1 MDLLGLRLNAT
12 KEDEMNATAKDKD
25 KTVGKDEDEFVLPS
39 SNAEEEEL
47 ELNQQQDDE
56 VRKHSLRN
64 SVIGCRFLLAAYIWL
79 RIVIEPTSTWNLFKW
94 YHPIAGIPTSAII
107 VIWKYLEFQY
117 YRKYSPKGRLCRIRL
132 YLGPLFSFL
141 CSLLLFAGGLGED
154 SDLSGFWILGYFCL
168 VGINLLEGAIASVQA
183 CTRICCEDGI
193 KNFLGNT
200 APPILQALGFFFF
213 GFLANDVNSRTLVA
227 LSGLFFVWEGIVLVG
242 FDKLEMLVS
251 CHAFFKVFT
260 AFSFWGTSGTYN
272 MYVREGCLDCG
283 IFVPISILLS
293 CFAFDAQRIVASAS
307 SRTIKV
313 MAVTLVCILPVAY
326 TIATSEV
333 FFETSNNESYL
344 LLAVSSLLLLLS
356 FGTWLRTSWRRAGE
370 PDCKTAMKAIC
381 VTVESMAKLL
391 WSCIKCTYMDDK
403 KKRRP
408 SIDSVDD
415 TDEAT
420 LKDSIFVPYGD
431 FFNFV
436 ACALL
441 FVLSIKVNAV
451 PEEDLSDES
460 VSILMVFSAAVGIS
474 YFMHAICWIKVQF
487 FLSENKDAH
496 PAPKYNLAEDT
507 YTLMMYA
514 QNFSAT
520 WFLSMAVFVVQSVLI
535 GMIIFAQWGQH
546 NKADVFLD
554 VPLNVTLTTRI
565 GQVAGML
572 IILFYQNDYW
582 VASTLLEI
590 RFLGKAIKIKDI
602 KGDGEKKGLL
612 RGFLMSESSRDIEA
626 NRIMNSSRRLAILFP
641 STIRFFQSVGVL
653 VASTVLILQSE
664 NIIDLVKD
672 YTAVFF
678 ISEIDDVV
686 FQLASQGYLGG
697 LLKKD
702 AEDAKDTCVPDVKEH
717 PFRTFGFL
725 TMFSLMFTS
734 WIFVT
739 NNQRF
744 GFFFKQ
750 AHEECFEKVGWKRIE
765 SLALDYQNGECNTGL
780 NYAECNF
787 DGGDCL
793 PQNLVREM
801 SVTKT
806 HPDCLVTWKSYIGE

>member
-1 MDLLGLRLNAT
+1 MMNIFERLNAT
-12 KEDEMNATAKDKD
+12 EEGDKMNANAPQDKI
-25 KTVGKDEDEFVLPS
+25 VGKEDEFVLPS
-39 SNAEEEEL
+39 FNDEGEEV
-47 ELNQQQDDE
+47 ELNQQQDDKE
-56 VRKHSLRN
+56 RKQLQWN
-64 SVIGCRFLLAAYIWL
+64 CVIGCRFLLAAYIWL
-79 RIVIEPTSTWNLFKW
+79 RIVIDPTSTWNLGKW
-94 YHPIAGIPTSAII
+94 SHPIAGIPTSAII

-117 YRKYSPKGRLCRIRL
+117 YRKYSPKGKLCRIRL
-132 YLGPLFSFL
+132 YLGPLLSFL
-141 CSLLLFAGGLGED
+141 CSLLLFIGGLGED
-154 SDLSGFWILGYFCL
+154 GGALFGVWAFGYFCL
-168 VGINLLEGAIASVQA
+168 LGINLFEGAIASVQA
-183 CTRICCEDGI
+183 CTRICCKDGI
-193 KNFLGNT
+193 KNFLAKT

-213 GFLANDVNSRTLVA
+213 IFMTGDVKDRTFVA
-227 LSGLFFVWEGIVLVG
+227 LSGLLFVWEGIVLVG
-242 FDKLEMLVS
+242 FDQLDILAS
-251 CHAFFKVFT
+251 WHAFFKVFT
-260 AFSFWGTSGTYN
+260 AFSFWVTSGTYN
-272 MYVREGCLDCG
+272 MYDREGCTVCG
-283 IFVPISILLS
+283 IFVPIAILLS
-293 CFAFDAQRIVASAS
+293 CFAFDAQRIVASAN
-307 SRTIKV
+307 SRTMKV
-313 MAVTLVCILPVAY
+313 IAVVLVCILPVAY
-326 TIATSEV
+326 TIATSGV
-333 FFETSNNESYL
+333 ISNNESFV
-344 LLAVSSLLLLLS
+344 LLAVSSLLFLLS
-356 FGTWLRTSWRRAGE
+356 FVTWLLTSWRRAGK
-370 PDCKTAMKAIC
+370 PDCKTAMKAIR
-381 VTVESMAKLL
+381 VTIGSLVKFL
-391 WSCIKCTYMDDK
+391 WSCMKCTYMDDI
-403 KKRRP
+403 KRRRA
-408 SIDSVDD
+408 SIETVDV
-415 TDEAT
+415 TDEVT
-420 LKDSIFVPYGD
+420 LKDSVFVPYGD

-441 FVLSIKVNAV
+441 FALSITVNSD
-451 PEEDLSDES
+451 PDES
-460 VSILMVFSAAVGIS
+460 VSTLTALSVAVGIS
-474 YFMHAICWIKVQF
+474 YFMHAVCWVKVQF
-487 FLSENKDAH
+487 FLSDNEDTR
-496 PAPKYNLAEDT
+496 PTPKYNLAEDT

-514 QNFSAT
+514 QNFSTT
-520 WFLSMAVFVVQSVLI
+520 WFLSLAVFVVQSVLI

-554 VPLNVTLTTRI
+554 VPLNVSLTTRI

-590 RFLGKAIKIKDI
+590 RFLGKAIKIKDA

-626 NRIMNSSRRLAILFP
+626 NRVMNSRRRLAILFP
-641 STIRFFQSVGVL
+641 SIIRFFQSVSVL

-686 FQLASQGYLGG
+686 YQLASQGYLGS

-702 AEDAKDTCVPDVKEH
+702 AEDAKDTCIPDVKEH

-739 NNQRF
+739 NNQRS
-744 GFFFKQ
+744 GIFFKQ

-801 SVTKT
+801 DVTNT
-806 HPDCLVTWKSYIGE
+806 YPACNVPWKAYIGE